1 MLPDDPVARHLLERT
16 RRPEGSI
23 TAAVVGIAG
32 SGKSELLDLLE
43 VEARSAGHRV
53 LRAQGRRSEQGL
65 AFGALEGPLEAD
77 ACAELADLG
86 NGGEQS
92 ARVRA
97 RSLLLDRFAE
107 QPSILLVDD
116 AQWLDAASLTTLL
129 AVTERADT
137 RPVRIVCAH
146 RPANGRSDLATL
158 DEALVRRGSRVVMQ
172 PFDEAT
178 TAIVVTELLGQPAS
192 AALVDVIQTL
202 TEGVPLYVNRLTR
215 GWMSSGAIAA
225 GDLRGRPPLPPTVVE
240 TVRTRIEQLSPAAR
254 LVVRALS
261 FGSSLDD
268 ALLAAIT
275 GVDPGVLAESVEEL
289 RAAGLLTP
297 TLADVLPVV
306 AQAVEHMSPL
316 TERRTFH
323 ARLAGALAERGG
335 PIAPAAEHLRAA
347 GVRGSQAAEAYV
359 AAGNELLRESPELA
373 RQWYDLAVQAGAER
387 VALAARRAEAAFLV
401 GDPGDALALADAV
414 VGDTKAPD
422 RNRGLVVAAAA
433 LAVRGHW
440 TRSAATFERVGE
452 LARGRLAVVAR
463 LQAVPGHLATGDVER
478 ARRVVTEAEKL
489 LDRPAPLHAESAL
502 LTAEG
507 LLASLGGDPE
517 GALRSLVEAAEL
529 LEAGRH
535 LVVLPDTPHALCAV
549 VAFQSNEIAT
559 AERVL
564 TRAIEL
570 GVGGPAAQPRH
581 RLLLGWAGLRTG
593 RWAAAQAA
601 LDTFV
606 DGDHSGRDALLAAG
620 LELGIA
626 RRAGDVER
634 LMRAWPVAG
643 ELLVRHP
650 VDLWTLDA
658 VCEIVVAGYRLGHR
672 ATVEPAET
680 TAAMLIERL
689 GGPPSWHLGVLWQRL
704 QAGVSVDDV
713 GVVVEVA
720 ALIAALP
727 PTPRRLVP
735 LRASAG
741 VWASVLT
748 GRVDPDEV
756 QRVAQALQSVGLPW
770 EAARL
775 TGTAAIRS
783 GDEAVTRL
791 LLGQAR
797 DLRATV
803 PSGEVGEVP
812 SAAALSDREMEVAS
826 RIVAGLTY
834 KEIGAQLFISPKTV
848 EHHVA
853 KIRQKVGATTRAELL
868 AALKEFGAE

>member
-1 MLPDDPVARHLLERT
+1 MLPDDPVARHLVERT
-16 RRPEGSI
+16 RRAEGSV

-53 LRAQGRRSEQGL
+53 LRAQGRRSEQSL
-65 AFGALEGPLEAD
+65 AFGALEGPLDAD
-77 ACAELADLG
+77 ACAQLAGAGAAD
-86 NGGEQS
+86 GEQA

-97 RSLLLDRFAE
+97 RSLLLERFGE
-107 QPSILLVDD
+107 EPSILLVDD
-116 AQWLDAASLTTLL
+116 AQWLDNASLTTLL
-129 AVTERADT
+129 AVAERADT
-137 RPVRIVCAH
+137 RPVRVVCAH
-146 RPANGRSDLATL
+146 RPATGRGDLATL

-178 TAIVVTELLGQPAS
+178 TAVVVSDLLGQPAS
-192 AALVDVIQTL
+192 PALVDVVQTL

-215 GWMSSGAIAA
+215 GWLSAGAIQA

-240 TVRTRIEQLSPAAR
+240 TVRTRIEQLHPPAR

-275 GVDPGVLAESVEEL
+275 GIDPGVLAEAVEEL

-463 LQAVPGHLATGDVER
+463 LQAVPGHLAHGYVER
-478 ARRVVTEAEKL
+478 AQRVVEEAEKS

-507 LLASLGGDPE
+507 LLASLGADPE

-549 VAFQSNEIAT
+549 VAFQANEIST

-581 RLLLGWAGLRTG
+581 RLLLGWAGLRSG

-601 LDTFV
+601 LDAI
-606 DGDHSGRDALLAAG
+606 DGELQGRDALLAAG
-620 LELGIA
+620 LEMGIA

-634 LMRAWPVAG
+634 LMRGWPGAA

-658 VCEIVVAGYRLGHR
+658 VSELVVAGYRLGHR
-672 ATVEPAET
+672 AIVEPAET
-680 TAAMLIERL
+680 GAQVLIQRL
-689 GGPPSWHLGVLWQRL
+689 GGAPAWQLGVLWQRL
-704 QAGVSVDDV
+704 QAGVSVDDA
-713 GVVVEVA
+713 GVVAEAAAHVA
-720 ALIAALP
+720 ALP
-727 PTPRRLVP
+727 STPRRLVP
-735 LRASAG
+735 LRAAAG
-741 VWASVLT
+741 VWAAVLG

-756 QRVAQALQSVGLPW
+756 QRVAQALQAVGLPW

-783 GDEAVTRL
+783 GDESVTRL

-803 PSGEVGEVP
+803 PAGEVGEVP